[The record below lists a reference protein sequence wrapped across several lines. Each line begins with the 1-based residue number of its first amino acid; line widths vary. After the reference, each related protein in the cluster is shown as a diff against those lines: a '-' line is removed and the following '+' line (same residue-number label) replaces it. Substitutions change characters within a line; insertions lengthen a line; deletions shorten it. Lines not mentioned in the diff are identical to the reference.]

1 MKILFLRQSEG
12 VYTFGQRK
20 VHVKVEK
27 GNQVYVR
34 VGGGFLHAE
43 EFIEQY
49 TPREVAQIERRADV
63 VSRFG
68 QKLKA

>member
-12 VYTFGQRK
+12 VYSFGQRK

-27 GNQVYVR
+27 GNQIYVR
-34 VGGGFLHAE
+34 VGGGFLHVQ

-49 TPREVAQIERRADV
+49 TPREVGLIERRTDV
-63 VSRFG
+63 VSRFN
-68 QKLKA
+68 